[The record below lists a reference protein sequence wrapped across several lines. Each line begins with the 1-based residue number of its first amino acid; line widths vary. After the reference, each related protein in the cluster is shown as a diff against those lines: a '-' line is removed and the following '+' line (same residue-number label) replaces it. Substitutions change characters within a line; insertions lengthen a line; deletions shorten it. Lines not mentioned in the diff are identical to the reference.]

1 MHFIF
6 FSQLFEFDQSEFFG
20 GSPDSAY
27 MDAIGYVYVP
37 ESCQNGE
44 GECMCCSLNSVCLLM
59 LIACVFKFSACRLHI
74 AFHGCKQ
81 GRQVP
86 SSKTNRLYTTSSVSL
101 Q

>member
-59 LIACVFKFSACRLHI
+59 NVDSVCLQILSLPIAHCVSRVQTGKASAIQQDKSPIYH
-74 AFHGCKQ
+74 
-81 GRQVP
+81 
-86 SSKTNRLYTTSSVSL
+86 
-101 Q
+101 